1 MPLNIHICSTINP
14 SCSHNGDSAGESILQ
29 SSAVKNRIMKHY
41 QWLYVWFNNAVSNFQ
56 LSFTCLLTVS
66 VVQSN
71 LSGWCVFLCVEEVT
85 FEVNDLM
92 TGMQFRRN
100 PV

>member
-41 QWLYVWFNNAVSNFQ
+41 Q
-56 LSFTCLLTVS
+56 
-66 VVQSN
+66 
-71 LSGWCVFLCVEEVT
+71 
-85 FEVNDLM
+85 
-92 TGMQFRRN
+92 
-100 PV
+100 